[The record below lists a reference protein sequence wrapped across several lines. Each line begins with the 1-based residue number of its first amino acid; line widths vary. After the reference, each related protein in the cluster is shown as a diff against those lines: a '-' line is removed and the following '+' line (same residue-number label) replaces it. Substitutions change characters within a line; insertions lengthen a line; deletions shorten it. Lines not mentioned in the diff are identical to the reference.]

1 MRDSTPLAHRI
12 PESAPVRRY
21 FEELLR
27 DSPGDIVVLV
37 AEVEGTGF
45 GSHGVIL
52 RKDLPAADDNGPQGC
67 G

>member
-1 MRDSTPLAHRI
+1 MAPILAPNTEAVDFH
-12 PESAPVRRY
+12 PQA
-21 FEELLR
+21 
-27 DSPGDIVVLV
+27 
-37 AEVEGTGF
+37 GF